1 MFQITIDSIELVPMP
16 KCKEAY
22 IQVITKDDPDF
33 IVRKI
38 TLKNGGFMPNHT
50 NLIAHQQVVLSGEA
64 KVVIA
69 DEIIHAKA
77 GDYLYIPA
85 GVEHY
90 YEAIYD
96 TDYEFLCMINTK
108 PDTITMV

>member
-1 MFQITIDSIELVPMP
+1 MFKIEISGVEMTPMP
-16 KCKEAY
+16 KCNEAY

-38 TLKNGGFMPNHT
+38 TLKNGGSMPNHT

-64 KVVIA
+64 KVVIG
-69 DEIIHAKA
+69 DEIIRAKA
-77 GDYLYIPA
+77 GDYLYIPS
-85 GVEHY
+85 GVAHY
-90 YEAIYD
+90 YEAIYGL
-96 TDYEFLCMINTK
+96 DYEFLCMINTK